1 MRASGG
7 AGEGGK
13 GLQDQVNALQKRLED
28 SEHLL
33 EKAESD
39 FKESQEKGK
48 NKQVKDGVDSDEG
61 EKTLAKL
68 KSDLQSVSAE
78 RDALRAAAEFNTR
91 SEKILGTN

>member
-1 MRASGG
+1 MVLCEQVVAREKES
-7 AGEGGK
+7 K

-48 NKQVKDGVDSDEG
+48 K
-61 EKTLAKL
+61 
-68 KSDLQSVSAE
+68 
-78 RDALRAAAEFNTR
+78 
-91 SEKILGTN
+91 